1 MHEYNYKEKKLHNGA
16 NKNNMTEI
24 TKEIEK
30 MEQMGN
36 EKKGAI
42 LQESDKPSK
51 ELSQRYVNL

>member
-1 MHEYNYKEKKLHNGA
+1 
-16 NKNNMTEI
+16 MTEI